1 MNSVNFVCP
10 ACGSPVVRSEDTYRC
25 DACGSTYPIFFG
37 IPDFRLRPDPYL
49 SLEEERAKATKLA
62 LFGRTATFTA
72 LVDHYYRITDDVP
85 SSLLPVFT
93 GYVLGASERTKP
105 ALEQL
110 GHDCVQGNLLDLGCG
125 SGGGLLAAA
134 DIYASCTG
142 VDIALRW
149 LVIAKKRLTE
159 AGMDAHL
166 VCANAEALPFPPA
179 AFTHVLANDL
189 IDNVDAPDAVLK
201 EAALALA
208 PGGRLWLSAGNRR
221 WIGPHPA
228 TGVWAAGLV
237 PARWRKA
244 RLERKHG
251 FDLLRAVSLQTPDRL
266 RRVARRYGLATIVMR
281 PRQVEPS
288 LMRGRSHILR
298 VLAHVYRTIGQ
309 LPGFDA
315 LLIAVGPAFEILF
328 SKSDEAKKL

>member
-1 MNSVNFVCP
+1 MNGVNFVCP
-10 ACGSPVVRSEDTYRC
+10 ACGSRVVRSEETYRC
-25 DACGSTYPIFFG
+25 DACGGAYPIFFG

-49 SLEEERAKATKLA
+49 SFEDERAKATKLE
-62 LFGRTATFTA
+62 LFGRTATFAA
-72 LVDHYYRITDDVP
+72 LVAHYYRITDDVP

-105 ALEQL
+105 TLEEL

-125 SGGGLLAAA
+125 SGGSLLAAA
-134 DIYASCTG
+134 DIYASSTG

-159 AGMDAHL
+159 AGIEARL
-166 VCANAEALPFPPA
+166 VCANAEALPFPPGV
-179 AFTHVLANDL
+179 FTHVLANDL
-189 IDNVDAPDAVLK
+189 IDNVDAPDAVLTS
-201 EAALALA
+201 AALALA

-228 TGVWAAGLV
+228 TGVWAAGLA

-251 FDLLRAVSLQTPDRL
+251 FDLLRAVSLQTSDRL
-266 RRVARRYGLATIVMR
+266 RRVAGQYGLSTIVVR
-281 PRQVEPS
+281 PRQVDPS
-288 LMRGRSHILR
+288 LMRGRSHVLR
-298 VLAHVYRTIGQ
+298 VLAHIYRQIGQ
-309 LPGFDA
+309 VPGFAA
-315 LLIAVGPAFEILF
+315 LLIAIGPAFEILF
-328 SKSDEAKKL
+328 TKSHEAKKL